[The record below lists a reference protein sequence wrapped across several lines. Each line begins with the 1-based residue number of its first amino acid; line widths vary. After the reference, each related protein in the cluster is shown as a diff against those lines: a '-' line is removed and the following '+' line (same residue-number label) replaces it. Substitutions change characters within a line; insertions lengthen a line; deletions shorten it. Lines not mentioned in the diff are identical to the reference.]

1 METKF
6 QLLQE
11 QKFPE
16 NLEKKLISSVTD
28 KQVTTIWYGGVYTSS
43 YNLEVFWLRVK
54 DKTEATK
61 VFSKEYTKEL
71 LADSNF
77 HIVLLDDKDFE
88 LQDKAGRAFTKLGL
102 GDTLLLY
109 KDDNIELPK
118 SYCYYS
124 DVGRYKHKYIETYN
138 LLSSYSNG
146 MNKDEEFGVT
156 YFYLKFFEYDLS
168 VIETMLFGTPN
179 VNSDLT
185 ERLLLLERVFP
196 QIKTLLV
203 KNEEGQFYIISAID
217 RDPDSARLDDWAL
230 ALEKVQIKLHNMVIQ
245 LLDKFERDVRL
256 YRVNRKIKIKVKKKK
271 VFKYLDKLSSLTNV
285 KGVEEIYKF
294 HETVVFENDR
304 KIKYFY
310 LLVLT
315 TKEEAEEV
323 QKAID
328 SLSNKQQSN
337 VRFTIITHTRL
348 FIQEYSFE
356 NIHFFEGIIK
366 DENIIYSNGYYP
378 SVHWM
383 DNYDCD
389 YGESVFRLK
398 YPLSKINRFIKKKI
412 VHAKKQSF
420 ISTNKLHRCLYIKLQ
435 MYILVHTTYL
445 PHTSNLNTLLS
456 LALYADNDNAPK
468 LNVLINQLD
477 SFLLTYT
484 QKNTTQKD
492 NNLILDNST
501 IDSLKQFFDFI
512 DA

>member
-16 NLEKKLISSVTD
+16 NLEKELISSIKD

-43 YNLEVFWLRVK
+43 HNLEVLWLRVK
-54 DKTEATK
+54 DKEVATK
-61 VFSKEYTKEL
+61 VFSKEYTKAL
-71 LADSNF
+71 LEDNNY
-77 HIVLLDDKDFE
+77 HIVLLDDNDFE

-109 KDDNIELPK
+109 KDDNIELPR
-118 SYCYYS
+118 SYCYS
-124 DVGRYKHKYIETYN
+124 CDVESFKLRYIETYN

-146 MNKDEEFGVT
+146 INKDEEFGVT
-156 YFYLKFFEYDLS
+156 YFYLKFFEHDLGT
-168 VIETMLFGTPN
+168 IETMLFGTIN
-179 VNSDLT
+179 IQCNLT
-185 ERLLLLERVFP
+185 ERLLLLEQVFP

-203 KNEEGQFYIISAID
+203 KNKENLFYILEAID
-217 RDPDSARLDDWAL
+217 SDPDSARFDDWAL
-230 ALEKVQIKLHNMVIQ
+230 ALKKVQAKLHTIVIQ
-245 LLDKFERDVRL
+245 LLDKFEFDARPYKV
-256 YRVNRKIKIKVKKKK
+256 KPKIKVKKKK
-271 VFKYLDKLSSLTNV
+271 VFKYLDQLLPLTTV

-294 HETVVFENDR
+294 HETLIFLNER
-304 KIKYFY
+304 TTKHFY

-315 TKEEAEEV
+315 TEEEADEV
-323 QKAID
+323 QKVID
-328 SLSNKQQSN
+328 RFSCKDDDI
-337 VRFTIITHTRL
+337 RFTIIAHTRL

-356 NIHFFEGIIK
+356 NIHFFEDVVK
-366 DENIIYSNGYYP
+366 EENIIYSNGYYP
-378 SVHWM
+378 SIHWM

-398 YPLSKINRFIKKKI
+398 YPILNINKLIKKKI
-412 VHAKKQSF
+412 VQAKKESF

-435 MYILVHTTYL
+435 MYILFHATYL
-445 PHTSNLNTLLS
+445 PATENLKTLIG
-456 LALYADNDNAPK
+456 LALYANNDNAPK
-468 LNVLINQLD
+468 LNELINQLD

-484 QKNTTQKD
+484 QKNIQQKD
-492 NNLILDNST
+492 NNLILDSST